1 MQYRSNTKKVKR
13 LGASKHGFQHWWMQ
27 RLSAVLMIPLGL
39 WFFYSL
45 TRFDNLAPDT
55 LIMWLHQPVQAL
67 LMSLWVITVV
77 YHAALGLQVIVE
89 DYVSTKSTALTL
101 LVLIKFAMLTS
112 IVATLFALFKLAS

>member
-1 MQYRSNTKKVKR
+1 MQYRSDTKKVKG
-13 LGASKHGFQHWWMQ
+13 LGTSKHGFQHWWMQ

-45 TRFDNLAPDT
+45 TGFENLSPDT

-77 YHAALGLQVIVE
+77 YHAALGLQVVVE
-89 DYVSTKSTALTL
+89 DYVSTK
-101 LVLIKFAMLTS
+101 VPH
-112 IVATLFALFKLAS
+112 

>member
-1 MQYRSNTKKVKR
+1 MQYRSDTKKVKG
-13 LGASKHGFQHWWMQ
+13 LGTSKHGFQHWWMQ

-45 TRFDNLAPDT
+45 TQFSKLSPDT
-55 LIMWLHQPVQAL
+55 LIMWLHHPTQAF

-77 YHAALGLQVIVE
+77 YHGALGLQVIVE
-89 DYVSTKSTALTL
+89 DYVHTKRTALTL
-101 LVLIKFAMLTS
+101 LVLIKFAMFAL